1 METKDYN
8 KSIMMAFF
16 SGGIFTMSI
25 LSIMKSGF
33 TIFWSVLLFYGITTF
48 AFYLAKDKMIH
59 K

>member
-1 METKDYN
+1 MEANDYN

-25 LSIMKSGF
+25 VSIIQNGF
-33 TIFWSVLLFYGITTF
+33 TIFWTVMVFYGITTF